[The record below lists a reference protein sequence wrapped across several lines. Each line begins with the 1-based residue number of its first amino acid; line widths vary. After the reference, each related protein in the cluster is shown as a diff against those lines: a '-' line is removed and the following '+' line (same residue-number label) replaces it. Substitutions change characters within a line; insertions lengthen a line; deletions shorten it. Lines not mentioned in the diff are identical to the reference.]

1 MANNE
6 MSGIA
11 VTTFILKYFK
21 NLSKQKYSIRAVFV
35 PETIGSIVYLKKN
48 LKKLKENVIAG
59 FNITCVGD
67 ERSYSYLPSRNGN
80 TISDIAAKHVL
91 KWSKLK
97 FTEYSW
103 NERGSD
109 ERQYC
114 SPGIDLPIASI
125 MRSKYGEYP
134 EYHTSDDNFEKVVTK
149 NGLLGSY
156 LVIIKAIEVIQN
168 NCFPKSLIKCE
179 PFLSKYNLYNPLNLK
194 YSHTHKFTSSITDPL
209 YNLIS
214 NSDGKTSL
222 IDIAEKILVP
232 VWELH
237 DIINLLK
244 KKNIIKI

>member
-21 NLSKQKYSIRAVFV
+21 NLPKQKYSIRAVFV

-48 LKKLKENVIAG
+48 LKKLKEKVIAG

-67 ERSYSYLPSRNGN
+67 ERTYSYLPSRNGN

-114 SPGIDLPIASI
+114 APGFNLPVSSI
-125 MRSKYGEYP
+125 MRNM
-134 EYHTSDDNFEKVVTK
+134 YHK
-149 NGLLGSY
+149 
-156 LVIIKAIEVIQN
+156 
-168 NCFPKSLIKCE
+168 
-179 PFLSKYNLYNPLNLK
+179 
-194 YSHTHKFTSSITDPL
+194 
-209 YNLIS
+209 
-214 NSDGKTSL
+214 
-222 IDIAEKILVP
+222 
-232 VWELH
+232 
-237 DIINLLK
+237 
-244 KKNIIKI
+244 